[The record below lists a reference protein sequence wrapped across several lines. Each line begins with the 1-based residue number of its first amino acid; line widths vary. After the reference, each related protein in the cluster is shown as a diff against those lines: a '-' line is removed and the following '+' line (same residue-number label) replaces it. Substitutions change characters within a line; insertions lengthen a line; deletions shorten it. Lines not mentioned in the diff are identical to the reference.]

1 MLIEQLRCKP
11 IYTRLTAKL
20 LKPLIGLSNYEH
32 LNPKLL
38 KMLTSRFH
46 LSTLAETPMNTG
58 IRLSCSVSILDE
70 HLCSCGSFLGSPF
83 KGNSNPGF
91 SPVTLG

>member
-1 MLIEQLRCKP
+1 M
-11 IYTRLTAKL
+11 

-70 HLCSCGSFLGSPF
+70 HLCSCGSSLGLSF
-83 KGNSNPGF
+83 AGTKRRGLALGGNSY
-91 SPVTLG
+91 L